1 MNRYYYPRYSNSRR
15 LPYHQM
21 SSINSKEMY
30 KSAVDK
36 EQSSFIANQSV
47 QKKEQPSFSSNQSAQ
62 KKEPTPRLKHNKSQV
77 VCLNLDKPILEFHGI
92 QIYQDD
98 VLILMLLFFLY
109 KENVND
115 GLLYIALLALLVL

>member
-15 LPYHQM
+15 LPYHQV
-21 SSINSKEMY
+21 SRINSKEMD

-62 KKEPTPRLKHNKSQV
+62 EKEPTPRLKHNKSQV